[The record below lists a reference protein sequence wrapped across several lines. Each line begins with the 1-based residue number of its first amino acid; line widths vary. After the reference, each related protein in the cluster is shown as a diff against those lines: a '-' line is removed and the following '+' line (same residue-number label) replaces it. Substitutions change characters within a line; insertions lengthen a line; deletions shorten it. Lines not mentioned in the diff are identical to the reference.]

1 MIKQI
6 SLSGKLVDTLYKAK
20 ETPDNDYQKVDNDYQ
35 EVLEWTMDIIE
46 NENRPKLNYCEI
58 CHSSEKLERHHIRGR
73 KHGNE
78 CITVCQ
84 ECHKTL
90 TDKQRLWDR
99 SWLSVDAKNKDA
111 FLIRGLID
119 VSELIYKKTNK
130 EIFKTYSEILTEGFS
145 YE

>member
-1 MIKQI
+1 MIEQI
-6 SLSGKLVDTLYKAK
+6 SSSAYLIDSLYKAK
-20 ETPDNDYQKVDNDYQ
+20 ETLNNKYQ
-35 EVLEWTMDIIE
+35 EASEWIMDIIE

-58 CHSSEKLERHHIRGR
+58 CHSSEKLEHHHVRGR

-84 ECHKTL
+84 ECHKIL

-99 SWLSVDAKNKDA
+99 SWLDTDSDNKDE
-111 FLIRGLID
+111 FLIRGTID
-119 VSELIYKKTNK
+119 VCELKYQKTGI

>member
-1 MIKQI
+1 MNNQI
-6 SLSGKLVDTLYKAK
+6 YVSSKLFDALYKAK
-20 ETPDNDYQKVDNDYQ
+20 EIQDKEYPEALRWIT
-35 EVLEWTMDIIE
+35 DIIE
-46 NENRPKLNYCEI
+46 NENRPKYSECEI
-58 CHSSEKLERHHIRGR
+58 CSSNKKLEQHHIRGR

-84 ECHKTL
+84 ECHRTL

-99 SWLSVDAKNKDA
+99 SWLDVNSDNKDA

-119 VSELIYKKTNK
+119 VCELKHQKTGK
-130 EIFKTYSEILTEGFS
+130 EIFKLFLEKLTEGFI